1 MYSFCVLV
9 CKLLR
14 RLNRMAFRRLYSEV
28 RTSSSDMRETCE
40 SVTITLL
47 ADFNTESA
55 LSGPDHKL
63 SSLVP

>member
-1 MYSFCVLV
+1 
-9 CKLLR
+9 
-14 RLNRMAFRRLYSEV
+14 MAFRRLYSEV